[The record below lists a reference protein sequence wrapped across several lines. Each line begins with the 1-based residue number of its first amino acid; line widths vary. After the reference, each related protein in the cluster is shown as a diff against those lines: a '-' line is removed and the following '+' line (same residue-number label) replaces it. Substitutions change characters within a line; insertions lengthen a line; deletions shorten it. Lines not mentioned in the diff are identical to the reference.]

1 MSRIFLIASNTIAD
15 PYPVYPLGMAV
26 VASALSSQ
34 GHIIHQ
40 FDYFAA
46 TQSSTQLHRALSRF
60 KPEIVGISLR
70 NVDNVDSTARDHF
83 WSLALNRDIVKMVRE
98 MTDAPVVLGGPAF
111 SIMPEPIL
119 DYIDADYGIA
129 GEGES
134 LFNTLIQ
141 HLKEGKNSD
150 RVIRNQNDSFVDINT
165 AQPLW
170 EKELVTFYTENRG
183 IMSLQTKRGCA
194 YHCTYCT
201 YPALEGNHLRCMEPG
216 KVADEIERLGKDFDI
231 HSIFF
236 ADSVFNDPRSNYLSL
251 AEELVLRELNLR
263 WSAFFRPQTMTRDE
277 LCLLKR
283 SGLHMIE
290 LGTDA
295 ATDTTL
301 TELNK
306 GFNFETVIEFNQIC
320 LQEQVPCLHYVMFGC
335 PGETDLTVREALKN
349 IELLKDS
356 LVIAFSGIRI
366 FPGTV
371 LHERSIEDGVLAKN
385 DSLLNP
391 IYYFSPNIDEASMNE
406 TIRKAFAKRRDRIF
420 PPSEG
425 YIRLRALSLFG
436 VRGTLWSKW
445 MNSE

>member
-1 MSRIFLIASNTIAD
+1 
-15 PYPVYPLGMAV
+15 
-26 VASALSSQ
+26 
-34 GHIIHQ
+34 
-40 FDYFAA
+40 
-46 TQSSTQLHRALSRF
+46 
-60 KPEIVGISLR
+60 
-70 NVDNVDSTARDHF
+70 
-83 WSLALNRDIVKMVRE
+83 
-98 MTDAPVVLGGPAF
+98 
-111 SIMPEPIL
+111 
-119 DYIDADYGIA
+119 
-129 GEGES
+129 
-134 LFNTLIQ
+134 
-141 HLKEGKNSD
+141 
-150 RVIRNQNDSFVDINT
+150 
-165 AQPLW
+165 
-170 EKELVTFYTENRG
+170 
-183 IMSLQTKRGCA
+183 
-194 YHCTYCT
+194 
-201 YPALEGNHLRCMEPG
+201 
-216 KVADEIERLGKDFDI
+216 
-231 HSIFF
+231 
-236 ADSVFNDPRSNYLSL
+236 
-251 AEELVLRELNLR
+251 
-263 WSAFFRPQTMTRDE
+263 
-277 LCLLKR
+277 
-283 SGLHMIE
+283 MIE

-306 GFNFETVIEFNQIC
+306 GFNFEKVIEFNQIC